1 MKRLLVLEDGSV
13 FEGIGF
19 GGSEYKIGELIFQ
32 TGMCGYQEI
41 LSDLSYYGQIVMMTY
56 PAIGNCGI
64 NRDDFESLIPNV
76 FGFVVKEYCEE
87 PSNFRCEMTLDKFL
101 KMKNIPGIA
110 DIDTREITRKI
121 RTNGVM
127 KATLADEGADI
138 DAIVAQL
145 KTVEL
150 PHDGVQRVSTQKP
163 FPIPSRGQKAVM
175 VDIGTKFAVIR
186 EFNERDIDLV
196 VVPYDMCAEKIL
208 ELQPDG
214 VILSGGPG
222 CPEEIPETI
231 ASTKELLGK
240 VPMMGIGLGHEV
252 LALACGASV
261 KKMKI
266 GHHGNSIPVRNL
278 KKNKIEF
285 TAQNHGYDLDE
296 SSIENTGIEIT
307 YRSLNDDSVEGF
319 VHKEYPM
326 ISVAFEPEAAPGA
339 DDLNYLFD
347 EFIELM
353 KERG

>member
-1 MKRLLVLEDGSV
+1 MKRLLILEDGSV

-19 GGSEYKIGELIFQ
+19 GGNSYRMGELIFQ
-32 TGMCGYQEI
+32 TGMSGYQEI

-87 PSNFRCEMTLDKFL
+87 PSNFRCEMTLDSFL
-101 KMKNIPGIA
+101 KMKDIPGIA

-121 RTNGVM
+121 RNHGVM
-127 KATLADEGADI
+127 KAILADEGADV

-145 KTVEL
+145 KTSEL
-150 PHDGVQRVSTQKP
+150 PKDGVQRVSTQKP

-196 VVPYDMCAEKIL
+196 VVPFDMSAEKIL
-208 ELQPDG
+208 ELNPDG

-222 CPEEIPETI
+222 CPDEIPATI

-240 VPMMGIGLGHEV
+240 VPLMGIGLGHEV

-296 SSIENTGIEIT
+296 ESVAGTGIDIT
-307 YRSLNDDSVEGF
+307 YRSLNDASVEGF
-319 VHKEYPM
+319 THQTYPM